1 MLTHS
6 DRRDF
11 KCPSCGNAFKRKDKL
26 KDHQKRM
33 HSKPTDAVLRD
44 EQHTEKVE
52 APPMIPPSTF
62 NRPYHCKLCQLGF
75 KRRGMLVNHLLKC
88 HPKVP
93 LCSVQ
98 ELNQPLPNTKL
109 NY

>member
-1 MLTHS
+1 MILNSVSTAFLCCVKSELEKFKFSHVLVCRHS

-44 EQHTEKVE
+44 EQNTEKVE
-52 APPMIPPSTF
+52 VSYKFAI
-62 NRPYHCKLCQLGF
+62 
-75 KRRGMLVNHLLKC
+75 
-88 HPKVP
+88 
-93 LCSVQ
+93 
-98 ELNQPLPNTKL
+98 
-109 NY
+109 